1 MRYRLYVIRYTG
13 WQIQGGGPGELAS
26 YFSTESAAGE
36 LASYFSGPVPPPP
49 WGVPRKVPE
58 KIGARSAPRKI
69 FGVFCVILK
78 GKSVKMRKIRRAKRA
93 EKIFWGIFA
102 IFWDLPRESG

>member
-1 MRYRLYVIRYTG
+1 MADSG
-13 WQIQGGGPGELAS
+13 GGGPGELAS

-58 KIGARSAPRKI
+58 KSAREARREK
-69 FGVFCVILK
+69 FWVILCDFE

-93 EKIFWGIFA
+93 EKNF
-102 IFWDLPRESG
+102 